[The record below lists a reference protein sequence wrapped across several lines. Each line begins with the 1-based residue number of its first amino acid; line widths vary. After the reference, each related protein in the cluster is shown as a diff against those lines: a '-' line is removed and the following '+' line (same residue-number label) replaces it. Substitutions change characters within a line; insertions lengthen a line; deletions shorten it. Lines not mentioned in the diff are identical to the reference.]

1 MWGYNL
7 TETAAHTG
15 PATSHHD
22 GDERPRLSCHASPWG
37 QDQSILHATDWS
49 AACRLL
55 AAWVAH
61 GGMLHMTEPVL
72 CVHTSWGGPN
82 VCQGHSS
89 NCCLP
94 RVAFAGVAQRRLC
107 ALHHDR
113 RSAAGVQQRRRVVT
127 SRQRF
132 FGAAMS
138 HGHHT
143 PHGESPG
150 FARTRP
156 AHPARSR
163 PPALS
168 PARSHPPVLTRPFSP
183 PPAPV
188 PCAGGAPLPQPPNQL
203 GGCAVTPQTLLGGAV
218 PVTPVLL
225 CASCFRDPAIRK
237 PSKQLRDRA
246 NAVLNNPHFNA
257 LKQSDQSLIRRT
269 SAGGLMFCSEGCL
282 KNIRNKH
289 QARMEKFI
297 ATNPG
302 AAAPATTTATTAVLT
317 EVADLRQTVQQLT
330 AVNHTLHASLQNIRG
345 VHTWVQTQQTP
356 AAAVAQGAAGAG
368 STQQAPA
375 AAAAQGAAGAGS
387 GGTGAA
393 AAVPGAATT
402 TTTTTTTATGTDT
415 MAPPPPT
422 RAAHQRAKRCGA
434 RRQRRCC
441 IGLLRAPAG
450 VRFHR
455 RARRGRGVVNR
466 GGCVLFFPRAF
477 YSRSAV

>member
-163 PPALS
+163 PPA
-168 PARSHPPVLTRPFSP
+168 RSHPPVLTRPFSP
-183 PPAPV
+183 ARSRRRLR
-188 PCAGGAPLPQPPNQL
+188 PCHVQVAHR
-203 GGCAVTPQTLLGGAV
+203 CH
-218 PVTPVLL
+218 
-225 CASCFRDPAIRK
+225 SRAIN
-237 PSKQLRDRA
+237 S
-246 NAVLNNPHFNA
+246 
-257 LKQSDQSLIRRT
+257 
-269 SAGGLMFCSEGCL
+269 
-282 KNIRNKH
+282 
-289 QARMEKFI
+289 
-297 ATNPG
+297 
-302 AAAPATTTATTAVLT
+302 AAAPLHRKRCWVVQCPSHPSFYVRVVSVTQPSASHPSNFET
-317 EVADLRQTVQQLT
+317 E
-330 AVNHTLHASLQNIRG
+330 
-345 VHTWVQTQQTP
+345 
-356 AAAVAQGAAGAG
+356 
-368 STQQAPA
+368 
-375 AAAAQGAAGAGS
+375 
-387 GGTGAA
+387 
-393 AAVPGAATT
+393 
-402 TTTTTTTATGTDT
+402 
-415 MAPPPPT
+415 PT
-422 RAAHQRAKRCGA
+422 RC
-434 RRQRRCC
+434 
-441 IGLLRAPAG
+441 
-450 VRFHR
+450 
-455 RARRGRGVVNR
+455 
-466 GGCVLFFPRAF
+466 
-477 YSRSAV
+477 